1 MFKIMIKRG
10 WQLSCV
16 RSLPYR
22 SAELLPRAISLAP
35 NFVEFLDRRLVAAEA
50 HTHEKRYINR
60 SGVFSKVELEMVIF
74 SLFLRKMEALLSY
87 VLLLNFITMTS
98 AQFVRNP
105 IFHQQ
110 D

>member
-1 MFKIMIKRG
+1 
-10 WQLSCV
+10 
-16 RSLPYR
+16 
-22 SAELLPRAISLAP
+22 LAP